1 MSEELQESQKFIN
14 ILNITFEIDE
24 ISIITVSASD
34 KWTGQ
39 KEKIT
44 ITNDKGRIL
53 KEEIYK
59 IIKDSEKYTEED
71 KAIKEKID
79 VKN

>member
-1 MSEELQESQKFIN
+1 LSEELQESQKFIN

>member
-39 KEKIT
+39 KETIT

-71 KAIKEKID
+71 KAIK
-79 VKN
+79 